1 MSVAAKKIAEA
12 EQLVHTAEKSL
23 KTSLLKWV
31 PDYDS
36 AADEYAKA
44 ATAYR
49 IAKSFD
55 KSKECL
61 LKSIECYKNNKSW
74 FHAAKSYEQIILLC
88 KDLDKLTDVEEYAN
102 KACSLYQQHGSPEAA
117 ASALDKAA
125 KLTEQKHPEMALRF
139 YQHAVEVI
147 MIEDSTRQASEYSS
161 KVSRI
166 LVKLQRYEEATKA
179 LKKEIGFYQQTESY
193 GQIGRLVV
201 ALVLVQLALGDSVEA
216 EKSFKEWGNCCEA
229 EEVSTLQTLL
239 QAFDDEDGELAA
251 KMLASPFIRHM
262 DVEYAILAKNI
273 PLPKG
278 LEVEKKSSDA
288 NEANTTRELEDEGEG
303 LCWELVHDCYSTAN
317 QQIIQLMQFTN

>member
-12 EQLVHTAEKSL
+12 EQLVQTAEKSL

-44 ATAYR
+44 ATAYK

-61 LKSIECYKNNKSW
+61 LKAIDCYKNNKSW

-88 KDLDKLTDVEEYAN
+88 KDVDKLTDVEEYAN
-102 KACSLYQQHGSPEAA
+102 RACSLYQQHGSPEAA
-117 ASALDKAA
+117 ASALEKAA
-125 KLTEQKHPEMALRF
+125 KLTEANHPDVALRL

-147 MIEDSTRQASEYSS
+147 LIEDSTRQAAIYSS

-166 LVKLQRYEEATKA
+166 LVKLQRFEEATKA
-179 LKKEIGFYQQTESY
+179 LKTEIGLYQQTESF

-201 ALVLVQLALGDSVEA
+201 ALVLVQLARGDSVEA
-216 EKSFKEWGNCCEA
+216 EKSFREWGTCCEPD
-229 EEVSTLQTLL
+229 EVSTLTTLL
-239 QAFDDEDGELAA
+239 QAFDEEDGELAA
-251 KMLASPFIRHM
+251 RMLASPFIRHM

-278 LEVEKKSSDA
+278 LEVAKKSVAAD
-288 NEANTTRELEDEGEG
+288 ELNNARDHEDEGED
-303 LCWELVHDCYSTAN
+303 LC
-317 QQIIQLMQFTN
+317 

>member
-1 MSVAAKKIAEA
+1 MSLAAKKVAEG
-12 EQLVHTAEKSL
+12 EELVRTAEKSL

-36 AADEYAKA
+36 AADEYSKA
-44 ATAYR
+44 ATAFR

-55 KSKECL
+55 KSKECF
-61 LKSIECYKNNKSW
+61 LKAIECYKNNKSW

-88 KDLDKLTDVEEYAN
+88 KETDKLNDVEEYAN

-125 KLTEQKHPEMALRF
+125 KLAESKNPEMALRF

-147 MIEDSTRQASEYSS
+147 LIEDSTRQAAEFSS
-161 KVSRI
+161 KVSRL
-166 LVKLQRYEEATKA
+166 LVKLKRYEEATNA
-179 LKKEIGFYQQTESY
+179 LKKEIGLNQQTESY

-201 ALVLVQLALGDSVEA
+201 ALVLVQLARGDSVEA
-216 EKSFKEWGNCCEA
+216 EKSFKEWGNCCEP

-239 QAFDDEDGELAA
+239 QAFDDEDPELAA
-251 KMLASPFIRHM
+251 RMLASPFIRHM
-262 DVEYAILAKNI
+262 DVEYAILSKNI

-278 LEVEKKSSDA
+278 LEIEKKADVETSGGTA
-288 NEANTTRELEDEGEG
+288 RQEEEDEGEG
-303 LCWELVHDCYSTAN
+303 LC
-317 QQIIQLMQFTN
+317 